1 MTHHHSRHLAKL
13 KSMEQISKQNR
24 FFVRERIFYKRFFL
38 LTAGLAL
45 QNLLAYSVNL
55 MDNLMLGAYSEEAL
69 SGAALVN
76 QIQFFLQMLIG
87 AVGNGVVIFGAQY
100 WGKRETEP
108 IKRFMSLGLF
118 IGAVIGFCFLIVMS
132 LVPEPIL
139 RLLTPE
145 EPVIEQALSYLS
157 VVRFTYPVFAVT
169 MVLVATMRSVEVV
182 RIGYMISTPEEPVI
196 EQALSYLSV
205 VRFTYPVFAVTM
217 VLVATM
223 RSVEVVRIGYM
234 ISASTLCINTILNY
248 FLIFGNF
255 GFPEFGAEGAA
266 IATLCSRLVELGI
279 VLFFIRFRERILNI
293 RWKDCFSVTAACV
306 KDYVRVASPIIISDG
321 LWGMAMLIQSAVL
334 GHMGQEAIAANS
346 IAAIVFQIMSV
357 VTYGSASAAGIMT
370 GKAVGSGDKERVIR
384 YTKTFQI
391 LFLGIGLFTSSMI
404 LLSKGQIL
412 NFYQVSD
419 ETKQL
424 ANQFLTVL
432 SVTAIGTSYQMACLT
447 GIVRSGGDTRFV
459 LINDLIFMWGIVL
472 PSSAAAAFL
481 LHLPPVIVFICL
493 TGIVRS
499 GGDTRFVLIND
510 LIFMWGIVLPSSA
523 AAAFL
528 LHLPPVIVFIC
539 LKCDQILKCFVAVVK
554 VNRFNWMKRLTRE

>member
-182 RIGYMISTPEEPVI
+182 RIGYMIS
-196 EQALSYLSV
+196 
-205 VRFTYPVFAVTM
+205 
-217 VLVATM
+217 
-223 RSVEVVRIGYM
+223 
-234 ISASTLCINTILNY
+234 ASTLCINTILNY

-293 RWKDCFSVTAACV
+293 RWKDCFSVTTACV

-493 TGIVRS
+493 
-499 GGDTRFVLIND
+499 
-510 LIFMWGIVLPSSA
+510 
-523 AAAFL
+523 
-528 LHLPPVIVFIC
+528 
-539 LKCDQILKCFVAVVK
+539 KCDQILKCFVAVVK

>member
-1 MTHHHSRHLAKL
+1 MIRHHSRRLARL
-13 KSMEQISKQNR
+13 KFMEEIFEKKHGI
-24 FFVRERIFYKRFFL
+24 VKEHTFYKRFIF

-55 MDNLMLGAYSEEAL
+55 MDNVMLGAYREEAL

-100 WGKRETEP
+100 WGKKETEP
-108 IKRFMSLGLF
+108 IKRFMSLGLM
-118 IGAVIGFCFLIVMS
+118 IGGVIGCCFLIVMS
-132 LVPEPIL
+132 LFPEPIL

-145 EPVIEQALSYLS
+145 ESVIQQALSYLS
-157 VVRFTYPVFAVT
+157 VVRFTYPVFAIT

-182 RIGYMISTPEEPVI
+182 RIGYI
-196 EQALSYLSV
+196 
-205 VRFTYPVFAVTM
+205 
-217 VLVATM
+217 
-223 RSVEVVRIGYM
+223 

-248 FLIFGNF
+248 CLIFGHL
-255 GFPEFGAEGAA
+255 GFPEFGAKGAA
-266 IATLCSRLVELGI
+266 IATLCSRIVELLI
-279 VLFFIRFRERILNI
+279 VCFFIRFRERILRI
-293 RWKDCFSVTAACV
+293 RWKDVFSTTRTCFT
-306 KDYVRVASPIIISDG
+306 DYMRVASPIIISDG

-346 IAAIVFQIMSV
+346 IATIVFQILSV
-357 VTYGSASAAGIMT
+357 VAYGSSGAAGIMT
-370 GKAVGSGDKERVIR
+370 GKAVGSGDRLRVVR

-391 LFLGIGLFTSSMI
+391 LFLIIGMITGSMI
-404 LLSKGQIL
+404 FLAKGQIL
-412 NFYQVSD
+412 KFYQVSE

-447 GIVRSGGDTRFV
+447 GIVRGGGDTKFV

-481 LHLPPVIVFICL
+481 FHF
-493 TGIVRS
+493 
-499 GGDTRFVLIND
+499 
-510 LIFMWGIVLPSSA
+510 
-523 AAAFL
+523 
-528 LHLPPVIVFIC
+528 PPVIVFIC
-539 LKCDQILKCFVAVVK
+539 LKCDQILKCLVAVVK
-554 VNRFNWMKRLTRE
+554 VNSFNWMKKVTRE